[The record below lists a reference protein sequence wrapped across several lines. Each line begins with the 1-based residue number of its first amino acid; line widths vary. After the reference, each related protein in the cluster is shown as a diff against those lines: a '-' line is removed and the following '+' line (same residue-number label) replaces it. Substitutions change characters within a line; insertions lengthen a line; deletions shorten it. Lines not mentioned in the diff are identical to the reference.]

1 MGLEEARVGE
11 MEPLCLYP
19 SLVYI
24 PAFYTLIFFSFPPSL
39 PSSLPPSLPC
49 SLPQSARGLFGDAA
63 QEMDASVGL
72 IVQKLHDLG
81 LLDNTMVIFTR

>member
-1 MGLEEARVGE
+1 MLSLLGLVEARVGG
-11 MEPLCLYP
+11 MDPLCLYL
-19 SLVYI
+19 SLDFLQWQLTEAPVYI
-24 PAFYTLIFFSFPPSL
+24 AP
-39 PSSLPPSLPC
+39 LPP

-81 LLDNTMVIFTR
+81 LLDNTMVMFTR